1 MSSYDDAV
9 VGVPDLEVLASEQY
23 DEFVASHADV
33 DPDNDQPRRFQKIT
47 AATALEGSLSIAGG
61 LAIALLMRTLLHWQG
76 LMSTFVFAYVAT
88 LVLGTV
94 LLRSVYGMLAAR
106 DRVMTSLIWS
116 VGLLACCL
124 LAWLLGFVLL
134 KGVSKLSWTFFVDD
148 LGKTSALNKGGGMR
162 HAIIGTVQQV
172 GIATIASVPIAVMTA
187 VYLNEVQGRIAPL
200 VRFIIDAMSGLPSV
214 VAGLLVYAIWILSL
228 GNGFSGFACS
238 MALVIL
244 MLPTVTR
251 TAEEILRTVPGHLR
265 EASLALGAT
274 RWRTVSRVVLPTAR
288 SGLLTAVILGIARA
302 AGETAP
308 AALTAFGSS
317 TTNVNPFTE
326 PQANL
331 PLTVY
336 QLIRSGNKQ
345 QLERAYAGACVLIL
359 LVLVAFT
366 LARIISIRGEKTRR

>member
-1 MSSYDDAV
+1 MASHHEAFLSV
-9 VGVPDLEVLASEQY
+9 SDLELLAAGEY
-23 DEFVASHADV
+23 DEMVGRHV
-33 DPDNDQPRRFQKIT
+33 DDDPANDTPRRFQKVT
-47 AATALEGSLSIAGG
+47 PVVAFEATLSVAGG
-61 LAIALLMRTLLHWQG
+61 LAIALLFRTVLHWQG
-76 LMSTFVFAYVAT
+76 LMSTFVFTYVAT
-88 LVLGTV
+88 LALGTV
-94 LLRSVYGMLAAR
+94 LLRSLYGSLAAG
-106 DRVMTSLIWS
+106 DRVVTVLIWS

-124 LAWLLGFVLL
+124 LAWLLGFVLV
-134 KGVSKLSWTFFVDD
+134 KGVNKLSWTFFVED

-162 HAIIGTVQQV
+162 HAIIGTFEQV
-172 GIATIASVPIAVMTA
+172 GMATIASVPIAIMTA
-187 VYLNEVQGRIAPL
+187 VYLNEVKGRMAPI
-200 VRFIIDAMSGLPSV
+200 VRFIVDAMSGLPSV

-238 MALVIL
+238 MSLLIL

-288 SGLLTAVILGIARA
+288 AGLLTAVILGIARA

-317 TTNVNPFTE
+317 TTNVNPFSE

-336 QLIRSGNKQ
+336 QLIKSGNKQ

-359 LVLVAFT
+359 MVLVAFT
-366 LARIISIRGEKTRR
+366 LARIISIRGEKARR

>member
-9 VGVPDLEVLASEQY
+9 VGVPDLEVLASEEY
-23 DEFVASHADV
+23 DEFVARHADV

-88 LVLGTV
+88 LALGTV

-162 HAIIGTVQQV
+162 HAIIGTVEQV

>member
-9 VGVPDLEVLASEQY
+9 VGVPDLEVLASEEY
-23 DEFVASHADV
+23 DEFVARHADV

-88 LVLGTV
+88 LALGTV

>member
-1 MSSYDDAV
+1 MAAYDDAYMDI
-9 VGVPDLEVLASEQY
+9 PDLEVLAAGEY
-23 DEFVASHADV
+23 DELIGQHTDD
-33 DPDNDQPRRFQKIT
+33 DPANDRPRRFQNVT
-47 AATALEGSLSIAGG
+47 PAAALEGAVSVAGG
-61 LAIALLMRTLLHWQG
+61 LAIALIFRTLLHWQG
-76 LMSTFVFAYVAT
+76 LMSTFAFAFVAT
-88 LVLGTV
+88 MALSMV
-94 LLRSVYGMLAAR
+94 LLRSVYGRLAAA
-106 DRVMTSLIWS
+106 DRVMTALIWS
-116 VGLLACCL
+116 VGLLVCSV

-162 HAIIGTVQQV
+162 HAIIGTIEQV
-172 GIATIASVPIAVMTA
+172 GMATIVSVPIAIMTA
-187 VYLNEVQGRIAPL
+187 VYLNEIKGRMAPL
-200 VRFIIDAMSGLPSV
+200 VRFIVDAMSGLPSV
-214 VAGLLVYAIWILSL
+214 VAGLLVYAVWILSL

-238 MALVIL
+238 MALLIL

-251 TAEEILRTVPGHLR
+251 TAEEILRTVPDHLR

-308 AALTAFGSS
+308 AALTTFGSS
-317 TTNVNPFTE
+317 TTNLNPFTE

-331 PLTVY
+331 PLTVF

-366 LARIISIRGEKTRR
+366 LARIISIRGQKTRR